1 MGHGGVTIE
10 SSEECRPQKVILE
23 KPSVEMTR
31 HIKSLYVRTHLNG
44 RPVSK
49 VLMDNGSVVNVMLL
63 RMLRALGR
71 SINDLIE
78 TKVVVSAFTG
88 EVSKT
93 LGILPI
99 DITIGN
105 KTALFA
111 FFVIDSTTNYNI
123 LLWRYWIHANWCVSS
138 SLYQFLLSWKGN
150 EVEVVQADKQP
161 FMAATGF
168 VEAMYYDQ
176 EFSPIKFTSRRKDRI
191 PRKAYMDS
199 KGTVE
204 IRKEAAKLLKVTTI
218 VPYRPMKGLIIEE
231 IDGD

>member
-10 SSEECRPQKVILE
+10 SSEECRPQKVKLE

-31 HIKSLYVRTHLNG
+31 HIKSFYVRTHLNG

-49 VLMDNGSVVNVMLL
+49 VLMDNGSVVNLMPL
-63 RMLRALGR
+63 RMLRALGMR
-71 SINDLIE
+71 INDLIE

-93 LGILPI
+93 LRILPI